1 VREFLLGLR
10 LLFGAGRGNRIR
22 FFLMAA
28 GGSLGVCCL
37 ALVLTIPQILDAHD
51 MRAAAREPR
60 TTSAQPAASTLVLQR
75 SDPYGSV
82 TFNRVF
88 VGVGTKGSDNAPPGL
103 DELPRPGEV
112 FVSPRVRELLREQ
125 PAVKGLLP
133 GRESGLIGPEGLAHP
148 DELFAYIGT
157 TRDTIVDEG
166 RALKG
171 FGYDYASFPAVEPST
186 LTTLRFALGALVLLP
201 LGIFLSVCARLSAA
215 ARTRRLASLRLL
227 GLSTKGTQRVNAAET
242 VVAALLGA
250 LLGLGEYWL
259 LNQVMTHTGLPSLRW
274 YPDDGALSPA
284 TVAVC
289 LIGAPALAWFVGRA
303 SAREAAANPL
313 AVRRTAVPKRPKPWG
328 ALLLVTGL
336 GIVSGYCITGLTERP
351 ANSIGPNAFLIP
363 AGIVLTGLGLVLTL
377 PLISHTLARRVA
389 RTTRSLTLNL
399 AMRRNEVEPG
409 STMRVVTGL
418 VLLVFAASLAQGV
431 LIQLEQ
437 VTRPSAPVQ
446 DYSLPLS
453 SVTAAQQRDLTG
465 VPGVRSQ
472 AVTMDSWVDPE
483 SLDGTVREQA
493 TALVATC
500 AQLERMVERAEGCRD
515 GRAMRLVDPNSSV
528 GSDLTPGTSFVYR
541 FGAGKGNPPK
551 TPGTRKAP
559 RTLSIALPT
568 ERILYSAHPASAV
581 GGTVLLVP
589 PSALPA
595 GTRPDSA
602 RLVLSSGSEAE
613 RVREVL
619 DGIAAVAPIAEVE
632 LIGVNIQGL
641 EQIAVVET
649 LLAVGMI
656 MGLVIG
662 VAAFV
667 VTATDR
673 AVERRPQI
681 TAVMLI
687 GARARTVRTV
697 QCVQVVLPLTI
708 GLVLALVTGKLAE
721 SSYLITGGSA
731 VYWDLAG
738 TPLLALAAAGVV
750 AVAIAGTLPLAGRR
764 VDPELI
770 RRD

>member
-1 VREFLLGLR
+1 MREFLLGLR
-10 LLFGAGRGNRIR
+10 LLFGAGRGNRMR
-22 FFLMAA
+22 FLLMAA

-88 VGVGTKGSDNAPPGL
+88 VGVGTKGSDSVPPGL
-103 DELPRPGEV
+103 HELPGPGEV

-133 GRESGLIGPEGLAHP
+133 GRDSGLIGPAGLAHP

-157 TRDTIVDEG
+157 TRDTIADEG
-166 RALKG
+166 RTLTG
-171 FGYDYASFPAVEPST
+171 FGYDYAPFPAVEPST
-186 LTTLRFALGALVLLP
+186 LSTLRFALGALVLLP

-227 GLSTKGTQRVNAAET
+227 GLSAKGTQRVNAAET
-242 VVAALLGA
+242 VVAALLGS

-259 LNQVMTHTGLPSLRW
+259 LNQVMTRTGLPSLRW
-274 YPDDGALSPA
+274 YPDDGELSAA
-284 TVAVC
+284 TTAVC
-289 LIGAPALAWFVGRA
+289 LVGAPALAWFVGRA

-313 AVRRTAVPKRPKPWG
+313 AVRRTAVAGRPARWG

-336 GIVSGYCITGLTERP
+336 GVVSGYCVTGLTDRP

-363 AGIVLTGLGLVLTL
+363 AGVVLTGLGLVLTL
-377 PLISHTLARRVA
+377 PLISHVLARRVA
-389 RTTRSLTLNL
+389 RTTQSLTLNL

-453 SVTAAQQRDLTG
+453 SVSVEQQRELTG
-465 VPGVRSQ
+465 VPGVRAQ
-472 AVTMDSWVDPE
+472 AVTMDSWVDPG

-500 AQLERMVERAEGCRD
+500 AQLEAMVQRSEGCRD
-515 GRAMRLVDPNSSV
+515 GRVMRLVDPNSSV
-528 GSDLTPGTSFVYR
+528 GSDLTPGTSFPYR
-541 FGAGKGNPPK
+541 FDAGKG
-551 TPGTRKAP
+551 
-559 RTLSIALPT
+559 RTLDITLPT
-568 ERILYSAHPASAV
+568 ERIVYSAYPASAV
-581 GGTVLLVP
+581 GSAVLLVP

-595 GTRPDSA
+595 GARPDSA
-602 RLVLSSGSEAE
+602 QLVLSSGSEPE

-619 DGIAAVAPIAEVE
+619 DGTAAVAPIAEVE

-641 EQIAVVET
+641 EQIAVIET

-667 VTATDR
+667 VAATDR
-673 AVERRPQI
+673 AVERRPQV

-687 GARARTVRTV
+687 GARARTVRAV
-697 QCVQVVLPLTI
+697 QCVQVVLPLTV

-731 VYWDLAG
+731 VYWDLDG
-738 TPLLALAAAGVV
+738 TPLLALAALGVV

-764 VDPELI
+764 IDPELI

>member
-1 VREFLLGLR
+1 MREFLLGLR
-10 LLFGAGRGNRIR
+10 LLFGAGRGNRMR

-51 MRAAAREPR
+51 MRAAAREPQ
-60 TTSAQPAASTLVLQR
+60 TTSAQPTGSTLVLQR

-88 VGVGTKGSDNAPPGL
+88 VARGTKGADSTPPGL
-103 DELPRPGEV
+103 DELPGPGEV
-112 FVSPRVRELLREQ
+112 FVSPRVHDLLRDQ

-133 GRESGLIGPEGLAHP
+133 GHEKGLIGATGLAHP
-148 DELFAYIGT
+148 DELFAYVGT
-157 TRDTIVDEG
+157 TRDRIADEG

-171 FGYDYASFPAVEPST
+171 FGYDYAPFPAVEPST
-186 LTTLRFALGALVLLP
+186 LTTLRFALGSLVLLP

-242 VVAALLGA
+242 VVAALFGA
-250 LLGLGEYWL
+250 LLGLGEYWF
-259 LNQVMTHTGLPSLRW
+259 LNQMMTRTGLPSLRW
-274 YPDDGALSPA
+274 YPDDGALSA
-284 TVAVC
+284 TTIAVC
-289 LIGAPALAWFVGRA
+289 LIGCPALAWFVGRA

-313 AVRRTAVPKRPKPWG
+313 AVRRTAVPKRPAKWG

-336 GIVSGYCITGLTERP
+336 GIVAGYCATGLIDHP
-351 ANSIGPNAFLIP
+351 ANSVGPNAFLIP
-363 AGIVLTGLGLVLTL
+363 GGILLTGLGLVFTL
-377 PLISHTLARRVA
+377 PLISHALARRVA
-389 RTTRSLTLNL
+389 RTTQSLTLNL

-446 DYSLPLS
+446 DYSVPLS
-453 SVTAAQQRDLTG
+453 SVTTEQQRDLAA
-465 VPGVRSQ
+465 VPGVRAH
-472 AVTMDSWVDPE
+472 AVMMDSWVDLE
-483 SLDGTVREQA
+483 SADGTLQEQA

-500 AQLERMVERAEGCRD
+500 DQLEGMVKRSEGCRD
-515 GRAMRLVDPNSSV
+515 GKVMRLVDPNSSV
-528 GSDLTPGTSFVYR
+528 GSDLTPGTSFPYR
-541 FGAGKGNPPK
+541 FDAGKGK
-551 TPGTRKAP
+551 TLNI
-559 RTLSIALPT
+559 TLPA
-568 ERILYSAHPASAV
+568 ERIVYSAYSASAV
-581 GGTVLLVP
+581 GSAVLLVP

-595 GTRPDSA
+595 ARPDSA
-602 RLVLSSGSEAE
+602 QFILTSGSEPD
-613 RVREVL
+613 RIREVL

-641 EQIAVVET
+641 EQIAVIET
-649 LLAVGMI
+649 LLAVGMV

-662 VAAFV
+662 VAAFIV
-667 VTATDR
+667 SATDR
-673 AVERRPQI
+673 AVERRTQV
-681 TAVMLI
+681 TAIMLI
-687 GARARTVRTV
+687 GARARTVRAV
-697 QCVQVVLPLTI
+697 QCVQVVLPLSI
-708 GLVLALVTGKLAE
+708 GLALALVTGKLAE

-731 VYWDLAG
+731 VYWDFAG

-764 VDPELI
+764 INPELI